1 MATPEGLCTRCSATG
16 YCSEHDPAMN
26 TPIGRWRMSSTG
38 LEPHQAGEWV
48 RFEAITE
55 LLCQRGEML
64 AVLRDLE
71 WLGLNDGRGVTHRQ
85 CPACSALQS
94 RGTGHNPYCGLAAA
108 IAKAEDC
115 AEFEAVSVKSDS
127 MRHAFV
133 DGPALVCLLGAD
145 SGGEMKFIT
154 RKIVVVDA
162 LSLYQTIGGLMKA
175 ARERAGLTQ
184 EAVGIQLGMTRAN
197 VANLESGKTA
207 IMVTHIYNL
216 AAMLEI
222 PVSKLLPP
230 LR

>member
-1 MATPEGLCTRCSATG
+1 
-16 YCSEHDPAMN
+16 
-26 TPIGRWRMSSTG
+26 
-38 LEPHQAGEWV
+38 
-48 RFEAITE
+48 
-55 LLCQRGEML
+55 
-64 AVLRDLE
+64 
-71 WLGLNDGRGVTHRQ
+71 
-85 CPACSALQS
+85 
-94 RGTGHNPYCGLAAA
+94 
-108 IAKAEDC
+108 
-115 AEFEAVSVKSDS
+115 
-127 MRHAFV
+127 
-133 DGPALVCLLGAD
+133 
-145 SGGEMKFIT
+145 MKLIT